1 MRALLL
7 PIKDLRNAKQRL
19 AGFLSPEERFGLAQA
34 MLADTL
40 RAVRGVRGAD
50 KVFVVT
56 NYEPAMRA
64 AEESGWE
71 LLLEEQ
77 QISESV
83 SVDAASRECEK
94 RGITA
99 VLRVALGVPLV
110 QARGIYHFLEGGCAA
125 PAPGDL
131 PSPAWARTDAN

>member
-7 PIKDLRNAKQRL
+7 PIKDLRHAKERL
-19 AGFLSPEERFGLAQA
+19 AGFWSSEERFGLAQA

-64 AEESGWE
+64 AKENGWE

-83 SVDAASRECEK
+83 SVDAASGECEK

-99 VLRVALGVPLV
+99 GV
-110 QARGIYHFLEGGCAA
+110 RG
-125 PAPGDL
+125 APG
-131 PSPAWARTDAN
+131 PSLAP

>member
-1 MRALLL
+1 MPALLL
-7 PIKDLRNAKQRL
+7 PIKDLRHAKERL
-19 AGFLSPEERFGLAQA
+19 AGFWSSEERFGLAQA

-99 VLRVALGVPLV
+99 VLRVPLDVSLV
-110 QARGIYHFLEGGCAA
+110 QAGDIGDFLAGRLPA
-125 PAPGDL
+125 PAPGVC
-131 PSPAWARTDAN
+131 PAPRGTR

>member
-1 MRALLL
+1 
-7 PIKDLRNAKQRL
+7 
-19 AGFLSPEERFGLAQA
+19 

-40 RAVRGVRGAD
+40 RAVRGVRRAD

-64 AEESGWE
+64 AKENGWE

-83 SVDAASRECEK
+83 SVDAASGECEK

-99 VLRVALGVPLV
+99 GPRGAAGVSPG
-110 QARGIYHFLEGGCAA
+110 ATRGTEAFLEGRRRT
-125 PAPGDL
+125 PAPLLL
-131 PSPAWARTDAN
+131 PARGATPHE

>member
-7 PIKDLRNAKQRL
+7 PIKDLRHAKQRL

-40 RAVRGVRGAD
+40 RAVRGVRKAD
-50 KVFVVT
+50 KIFVVT

-64 AEESGWE
+64 AQESGWE
-71 LLLEEQ
+71 LLLEDR

-83 SVDAASRECEK
+83 SGDAASWECER
-94 RGITA
+94 RGLQA
-99 VLRVALGVPLV
+99 GLRVPL
-110 QARGIYHFLEGGCAA
+110 
-125 PAPGDL
+125 D
-131 PSPAWARTDAN
+131 